1 VALWSILLFGC
12 LAGMSHALEADH
24 LAAVAALSA
33 RRSSRRQL
41 VLRGAWWG
49 AGHTIALFAICSLV
63 IFAGLSMS
71 AEHEAALELGVG
83 IMIVG
88 LGAHVLLTMKRRRIH
103 FHVHDHGGERHIHT
117 HSHAGDGRP
126 HGESRHEHA
135 HRRGSLFKALAVGL
149 VHGAAG
155 SGALLVLAVAAA
167 QSAAIALAYV
177 VAFGIGSIAGM
188 AALSFVVSF
197 PLTALQRGAAWLNL
211 ATTIAIGAMALVI
224 GGELVVTS
232 LRALAPAVG
241 AA

>member
-1 VALWSILLFGC
+1 MALWSTLLFGC

-33 RRSSRRQL
+33 KRSSRRQL

-71 AEHEAALELGVG
+71 AEFEAVLELCVG

-103 FHVHDHGGERHIHT
+103 FHVHDHGGERHVHA
-117 HSHAGDGRP
+117 HSHASDSRP
-126 HGESRHEHA
+126 HAESA
-135 HRRGSLFKALAVGL
+135 HDHGHCQGSLRALAVGL

-167 QSAAIALAYV
+167 QSAATAVAYV
-177 VAFGIGSIAGM
+177 LAFGLGSIAGM

-197 PLTALQRGAAWLNL
+197 PLTAMQRGAAWLNL
-211 ATTIAIGAMALVI
+211 ATTVAIGAMALAI

-232 LRALAPAVG
+232 VRALAPSIG

>member
-49 AGHTIALFAICSLV
+49 AGHTVALFAICSLV
-63 IFAGLSMS
+63 IFAGLSIS
-71 AEHEAALELGVG
+71 PGLAAALELCVGV
-83 IMIVG
+83 MIVG
-88 LGAHVLLTMKRRRIH
+88 LGAHVLLTISRRRIH
-103 FHVHDHGGERHIHT
+103 FHVHDHGGERHVHA
-117 HSHAGDGRP
+117 HSHAADPRP
-126 HGESRHEHA
+126 HADSLHDHG
-135 HRRGSLFKALAVGL
+135 HRQGGALRALAVGL

-155 SGALLVLAVAAA
+155 SAALLVLAVAAA
-167 QSAAIALAYV
+167 QSAATAVAYV
-177 VAFGIGSIAGM
+177 VAFGLGSIAGM

-211 ATTIAIGAMALVI
+211 TTTIAIGAMALVI
-224 GGELVVTS
+224 GGELVV
-232 LRALAPAVG
+232 AG
-241 AA
+241 ARTLSPLMNAM

>member
-1 VALWSILLFGC
+1 VLWSILLFGC

-49 AGHTIALFAICSLV
+49 LGHTIALFAICSLV
-63 IFAGLSMS
+63 IFAGLTMS
-71 AEHEAALELGVG
+71 AELEAALEFGVG
-83 IMIVG
+83 VMIVG
-88 LGAHVLLTMKRRRIH
+88 LGAHVLLTIKRRRIH
-103 FHVHDHGGERHIHT
+103 FHLHDHGGERHVHA
-117 HSHAGDGRP
+117 HSHAADSRR
-126 HGESRHEHA
+126 HDESRHDHT
-135 HRRGSLFKALAVGL
+135 HRHGSPLRELAVGL

-167 QSAAIALAYV
+167 QSTATALAYI
-177 VAFGIGSIAGM
+177 VAFGLGSIAGM

-197 PLTALQRGAAWLNL
+197 PLTALQRSAAWLNL
-211 ATTIAIGAMALVI
+211 ATTIAIGTMALFI
-224 GGELVVTS
+224 GGELIVAS
-232 LRALAPAVG
+232 LRTLAPAIG